1 MPPEIDRV
9 SISGDREP
17 YIEVNNVEGLVALGQ
32 FAALSPRARDGAPV
46 SMPLTWTQVRK
57 GLDPKRFTIQTTPRL
72 LKATAAWED
81 YCQTERSLK
90 AAVKKLLG

>member
-1 MPPEIDRV
+1 
-9 SISGDREP
+9 
-17 YIEVNNVEGLVALGQ
+17 
-32 FAALSPRARDGAPV
+32 
-46 SMPLTWTQVRK
+46 MPLTWTQVRK

-81 YCQTERSLK
+81 YCQSERSLK